1 MKLWVRDVAAVSRT
15 RIRSAGSLLTA
26 TTRVTVVWM
35 VADRIAGRDSQTSSH
50 VIAGIVT
57 ATSIVVSVVEIDGAI
72 MIFNTTDG
80 GDGDRHS

>member
-1 MKLWVRDVAAVSRT
+1 L
-15 RIRSAGSLLTA
+15 IGSAGSLLTA

-50 VIAGIVT
+50 VITGIVT
-57 ATSIVVSVVEIDGAI
+57 ATSIVSVAEIDGAI

-80 GDGDRHS
+80 GDGDRQ